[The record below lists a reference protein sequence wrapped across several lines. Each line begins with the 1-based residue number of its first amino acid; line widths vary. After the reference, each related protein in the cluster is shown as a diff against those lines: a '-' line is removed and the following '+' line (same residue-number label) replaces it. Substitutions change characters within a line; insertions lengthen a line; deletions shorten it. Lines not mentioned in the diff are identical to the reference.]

1 CLVCSTPITT
11 VHLGMDACRAC
22 ASFFKRAK
30 TTGKQYPCRQG
41 KHNCGVE
48 NEGNFVCRRCRF
60 EKCITVGMQYE
71 GPLRERRKAT
81 TPLLQRIKTEHKISI
96 ERRREQELQIV
107 TKGAGHSRFPHPTE
121 EIYEFHQ
128 DTASGVVSL
137 LVQETF
143 EFFKNVFPGFQEISR
158 QEQELIFKDY
168 FGKLSLV
175 DSYYRTRRLWG
186 EVNQYLMCS
195 IVTCQDIE

>member
-1 CLVCSTPITT
+1 DPAMDRTKCLVCTVPISLTQ
-11 VHLGMDACRAC
+11 LGIDVCRAC
-22 ASFFKRAK
+22 SSFFKRTK
-30 TTGKQYPCRQG
+30 MIGRQYPCRQG
-41 KHNCGVE
+41 DRLCETRKDAK
-48 NEGNFVCRRCRF
+48 FVCRCCRF
-60 EKCITVGMQYE
+60 NKCVAVGLEYE
-71 GPLRERRKAT
+71 GPMRERRKPT
-81 TPLLQRIKTEHKISI
+81 VPILQRIRTEHKISI

-186 EVNQYLMCS
+186 EVNQ
-195 IVTCQDIE
+195 